1 MIKVLPESKGNL
13 LVLRAA
19 GRLTRQDYRD
29 VIIPRLRAVIRD
41 HGRVRFLLDD
51 FDGWEVAAF
60 WEDARLALTHRND
73 FEKIGVIGAPGWV
86 VWALKLVA
94 LVMRCEIRTF
104 PPGEWTEALSWM
116 KT

>member
-1 MIKVLPESKGNL
+1 MIEVLPESKGNL

-19 GRLTRQDYRD
+19 GRLTRRDYTD
-29 VIIPRLRAVIRD
+29 VIIPRLQAVIRD
-41 HGRVRFLLDD
+41 HGKVRFLLDD
-51 FDGWEVAAF
+51 FGGWQVAAL
-60 WEDARLALTHRND
+60 WEDARFGLSHRND
-73 FEKIGVIGAPGWV
+73 FEKIGVVGGPGWV

-104 PPGEWTEALSWM
+104 SSSEWTHALSWV

>member
-1 MIKVLPESKGNL
+1 MIEVLPESKGNL
-13 LVLRAA
+13 LVLRAL

-29 VIIPRLRAVIRD
+29 VIIPRLRAAIHE
-41 HGRVRFLLDD
+41 HGRVRFLLAD
-51 FDGWEVAAF
+51 FDGWEVGAF

-73 FEKIGVIGAPGWV
+73 FEKIGVVGGPGWV
-86 VWALKLVA
+86 VWGLKVVA

-104 PPGEWTEALSWM
+104 PQNEWTEALSWI